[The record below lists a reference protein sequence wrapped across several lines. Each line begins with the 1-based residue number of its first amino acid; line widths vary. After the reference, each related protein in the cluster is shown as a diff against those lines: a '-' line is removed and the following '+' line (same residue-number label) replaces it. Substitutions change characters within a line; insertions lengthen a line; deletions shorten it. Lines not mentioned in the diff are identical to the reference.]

1 MLPCYSF
8 TQSLWYI
15 SQIRIE
21 ILKTTCSIFTSLCH
35 LCTSKKQFLISLN
48 KLQMLW
54 YIHANDYVQFSALS
68 YIINCL
74 CHVDQNV
81 L

>member
-35 LCTSKKQFLISLN
+35 LCTSKKKFLISWN
-48 KLQMLW
+48 KLHMLW
-54 YIHANDYVQFSALS
+54 YIHAKDDQFSALS